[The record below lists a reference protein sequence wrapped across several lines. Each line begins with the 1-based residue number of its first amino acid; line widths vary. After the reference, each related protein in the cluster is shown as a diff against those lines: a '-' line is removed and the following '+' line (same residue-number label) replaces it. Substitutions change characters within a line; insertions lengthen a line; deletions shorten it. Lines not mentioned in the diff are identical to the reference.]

1 MKRTGSPYRRS
12 LEREAQALINS
23 DDEVEKM
30 LPEEGSSRVG
40 PSTQDAYELK
50 TMRREGGL
58 SQPDSDRT
66 LVSEQGGC
74 SPL

>member
-23 DDEVEKM
+23 DDEVPNT
-30 LPEEGSSRVG
+30 LPEEGSSHIG
-40 PSTQDAYELK
+40 PSLQDTYELK
-50 TMRREGGL
+50 AVRREK
-58 SQPDSDRT
+58 QDSDRT

-74 SPL
+74 STL